1 MDIFLK
7 IFVKSVYKNTFLQ
20 EWKTLWRKTSGTV
33 SRFPEGGKKSW
44 IQSVSYTHLDVYKR
58 QDHTGIV
65 ELGCMEHHKA
75 AEGIAEWVDVYKRQ
89 PMYSL

>member
-44 IQSVSYTHLDVYKR
+44 IQFLH
-58 QDHTGIV
+58 
-65 ELGCMEHHKA
+65 
-75 AEGIAEWVDVYKRQ
+75 
-89 PMYSL
+89 